1 MADYIVAETS
11 AGKVRGAS
19 KEGVQI
25 FKGIPYAADAGGA
38 NRFKPARKAPS
49 WSGVRDALEF
59 GPRAFQND
67 DSFGLMP
74 EIMALF
80 SAEAQPISEAC
91 LVLNV
96 WTPALDGRKRPVMFW
111 CHGGA
116 FISGSGA
123 SAWYDGGNLA
133 RKGDVVVVTINHR
146 LGAPGFLYLAELGGE
161 EYADSG
167 NIGML
172 DIVEALKWVRDNIAS
187 FGGDSGNVTIFGE
200 SGGGAKVSVLMA
212 MPAAHGLFHK
222 AIIQSGVAVTVM
234 ERGAATETASMVLNE
249 LGLDKRQIERIENVP
264 AEDLIKA
271 QTAVQARV
279 GTGLA
284 AMANRR
290 RLGFNPVFDGRA
302 LPHHP
307 FEPVAP
313 KISAN
318 VPLMIGTNKDEIL
331 LFAPQLADLD
341 EEGMQLRIKAFLGDS
356 HERIIAAYRRARPNA
371 SAAELAV
378 AITTDRFVRSASI
391 TLAERQ
397 AAQHGAP
404 VFMYLFEW
412 ETPVLG
418 GKLKSPHALEIPFV
432 FDNVATDKLTGDA
445 PTKFALAEKM
455 SRAWIAFARS
465 GNPNHGGIPQW
476 SPYSSDRRKTMIFD
490 NECKIANDP
499 YGAERAAWSQS

>member
-1 MADYIVAETS
+1 VADHIVAEITS
-11 AGKVRGAS
+11 GKLRGAV
-19 KEGVQI
+19 KDGVQI
-25 FKGIPYAADAGGA
+25 FKGIPYGAPAGGA
-38 NRFKPARKAPS
+38 ARFKPASKAAP
-49 WSGVRDALEF
+49 WTGVRDALEF

-67 DSFGLMP
+67 NSFGLMP
-74 EIMALF
+74 ELMALF
-80 SAEAQPISEAC
+80 SAEAMPMSEAC

-146 LGAPGFLYLAELGGE
+146 LGAPGFLFLGDLAGE

-167 NIGML
+167 NVGML
-172 DIVEALKWVRDNIAS
+172 DIVEALRWVRDNIAS
-187 FGGDSGNVTIFGE
+187 FGGDPGNVTIFGE

-234 ERGAATETASMVLNE
+234 DRGDATETAAMVLHE
-249 LGLDKRQIERIENVP
+249 LGLDAKRIDQLHEVP
-264 AEDLIKA
+264 AENLIKA
-271 QTAVQARV
+271 QTAIMAKV
-279 GTGLA
+279 GSGLSA
-284 AMANRR
+284 LANRR

-307 FEPVAP
+307 FEPAAP
-313 KISAN
+313 KTSAN
-318 VPLMIGTNKDEIL
+318 IPLIIGTNKDEIL

-341 EEGMQLRIKAFLGDS
+341 EPTMQSRMKAFLGDS
-356 HERIIAAYRRARPNA
+356 HQRIIGEYRRARPHA
-371 SAAELAV
+371 SAGEIAT
-378 AITTDRFVRSASI
+378 AITTDKFVRLASI

-397 AAQHGAP
+397 AAQHAAP

-418 GKLKSPHALEIPFV
+418 GKLKSPHALEISFV
-432 FDNVATDKLTGDA
+432 FDNVATDRLSGDA
-445 PTKFALAEKM
+445 PSKFALAEKM
-455 SRAWIAFARS
+455 SQAWLAFARS
-465 GNPNHGGIPQW
+465 GNPSHEGIPMW
-476 SPYSSDRRKTMIFD
+476 PAYSSDDRATMIFD
-490 NECKIANDP
+490 NQCKITHDP
-499 YGAERAAWSQS
+499 NGAERKAWS